1 MKRQPSAVYQPLML
15 ANRKSREVINA
26 VNALVFSM
34 AAAELKASADTDPN
48 LMEEWKAVVSANLRT
63 LFS

>member
-1 MKRQPSAVYQPLML
+1 
-15 ANRKSREVINA
+15 VINA
-26 VNALVFSM
+26 VNAMVFSM
-34 AAAELKASADTDPN
+34 AAAELKASADADSN